1 MLAQRSPVDAAWELA
16 AKGQQEKAAALL
28 QEFIRKDPRN
38 GDARLLLGSLL
49 ALKGDLAEAI
59 VQLKEATRLLPRSA
73 DAHNTLGEA
82 FNSAKDAKQARGEFE
97 KAVQLNPKL
106 APAQVNLGM
115 VLGQAGELAAAAEH
129 LDQAIKMMGQ
139 TGDAAL
145 PHYLRAKVYTE
156 EGQKEKA
163 AAELSA
169 AVRLQPDLAAAWSD
183 LGQARK
189 ALLDDAGALAAFERA
204 AALVPEDAASQA
216 RLGAE
221 YLHQNNPHQAV
232 IHLQKAL
239 QLNPSDQTALFNLQL
254 ALRQEGQE
262 EQARAIRARLA
273 EMLRKKDEKLQNGLT
288 ATRLNNE
295 GVKLQG
301 SGDLRGA
308 LEKYRAAHELNPEHN
323 GIRFNLA
330 VAFLR
335 LGRWKEG
342 LAELHECLQRDPGNP
357 TMKAVWDDAIHQAP
371 PGSWVADVPGSAADE
386 SHP

>member
-1 MLAQRSPVDAAWELA
+1 
-16 AKGQQEKAAALL
+16 
-28 QEFIRKDPRN
+28 
-38 GDARLLLGSLL
+38 
-49 ALKGDLAEAI
+49 
-59 VQLKEATRLLPRSA
+59 
-73 DAHNTLGEA
+73 
-82 FNSAKDAKQARGEFE
+82 
-97 KAVQLNPKL
+97 
-106 APAQVNLGM
+106 
-115 VLGQAGELAAAAEH
+115 
-129 LDQAIKMMGQ
+129 MMGQ

-273 EMLRKKDEKLQNGLT
+273 EILRKKDEKLQNGLT

-295 GVKLQG
+295 GVKLQQVGRSPRRLGEVPRCARTESGTQRNSFQSGG
-301 SGDLRGA
+301 SVPAPRPLERGA
-308 LEKYRAAHELNPEHN
+308 
-323 GIRFNLA
+323 GG
-330 VAFLR
+330 VAR
-335 LGRWKEG
+335 MSRCGTQEIPR
-342 LAELHECLQRDPGNP
+342 
-357 TMKAVWDDAIHQAP
+357 
-371 PGSWVADVPGSAADE
+371 
-386 SHP
+386 